1 MPESHV
7 VHQPE
12 RHVLPKQHFE
22 VLDGLRGVAA
32 MMVVAFHICETWNGG
47 NHARQIINHGYLAV
61 DFFFLL
67 SGFVVSYAYDDRWQP
82 ANGRRGMT
90 LGDFFK
96 RRIIRLQPMVV
107 MGTLLGALLFYKSAS
122 PAIFP
127 LVATTPVWRL
137 LLIALIGCTVLP
149 ITVGMDIRGWQ
160 EMQPLAGTAWSL
172 FFEYIAN
179 IAYAL
184 GLRKASNR
192 VLGALCVVA
201 GAGLTHYLLTTPRG
215 DITGGWTLNALELK
229 IGFLRLCYPFLAG
242 MLLQRMHR
250 RIHVRHNFLWCS
262 LLLALTLVLP
272 RFGMNST
279 GWRNGLYEAAVI
291 IVVFPIIVAM
301 GAGGQVRGRVAEGV
315 CRFLGSIS
323 YPLYI
328 THYSLIYI
336 YTARVYDGRLTP
348 QQGVLW
354 GAALFVT
361 AVAIAYACV
370 KLYDEPVRRWLNRRF
385 LVAGAATL

>member
-1 MPESHV
+1 MPESPLASQSNARV
-7 VHQPE
+7 QPK
-12 RHVLPKQHFE
+12 RHFE

-32 MMVVAFHICETWNGG
+32 MSVVLFHICETWNGG
-47 NHARQIINHGYLAV
+47 DHRRQIINHGYLAV

-67 SGFVVSYAYDDRWQP
+67 SGFVIAYAYDDRWLP
-82 ANGRRGMT
+82 AKGRRGMT
-90 LGDFFK
+90 LVDFFK
-96 RRIIRLQPMVV
+96 RRLIRLQPMVV
-107 MGTLLGALLFYKSAS
+107 AGTLLGALLFYRSAS
-122 PAIFP
+122 PHIFP

-137 LLIALIGCTVLP
+137 LLVALIGCTVLP

-192 VLGALCVVA
+192 VLGVLAVISAVL
-201 GAGLTHYLLTTPRG
+201 LTHYLLTTPRG
-215 DITGGWTLNALELK
+215 DITGGWTLNRLELK

-242 MLLQRMHR
+242 MLLQRTHR
-250 RIHVRHNFLWCS
+250 RIRVRHNFVWCS
-262 LLLALTLVLP
+262 LLLVVTLVLP
-272 RFGMNST
+272 RFGMHDT

-291 IVVFPIIVAM
+291 LVVFPVIVAM
-301 GAGGQVRGRVAEGV
+301 GAGEQLRDGAILRV

-336 YTARVYDGRLTP
+336 YTAKVYDGKLTP
-348 QQGVLW
+348 AQGVLW
-354 GAALFVT
+354 GAALFVA
-361 AVAIAYACV
+361 AVAIAYACL

-385 LVAGAATL
+385 LVTGTATP

>member
-1 MPESHV
+1 MSEPEARL
-7 VHQPE
+7 Q
-12 RHVLPKQHFE
+12 PKQHFQ

-32 MMVVAFHICETWNGG
+32 MMVVLFHICETWNGG
-47 NHARQIINHGYLAV
+47 DHRMQIINHGYLAV

-67 SGFVVSYAYDDRWQP
+67 SGFVIAYAYDDRWQP
-82 ANGRRGMT
+82 AHGRPRMT

-107 MGTLLGALLFYKSAS
+107 AGTVLGALLFYRSAS
-122 PAIFP
+122 PNIFP

-137 LLIALIGCTVLP
+137 LLVALIGCTVLP

-172 FFEYIAN
+172 FFEYLAN

-192 VLGALCVVA
+192 VLGMLAIVA
-201 GAGLTHYLLTTPRG
+201 GAGLTHYLVTTPRG
-215 DITGGWTLNALELK
+215 DITGGWTLNPLELK
-229 IGFLRLCYPFLAG
+229 IGFLRLCYPFFAG
-242 MLLQRMHR
+242 MLLQRMHG
-250 RIHVRHNFLWCS
+250 RIRVRHNFLWCS
-262 LLLALTLVLP
+262 LLLVLTLVLP
-272 RFGMNST
+272 RFGMHGT
-279 GWRNGLYEAAVI
+279 GWRNGLYEAAI
-291 IVVFPIIVAM
+291 ILVVFPIIVAT
-301 GAGGQVRGRVAEGV
+301 GAGEQIRGRLATGV
-315 CRFLGSIS
+315 CSFLGGIS

-336 YTARVYDGRLTP
+336 YTAWVYDGKLTP
-348 QQGVLW
+348 RQGVLW
-354 GAALFVT
+354 GAALFIT
-361 AVAIAYACV
+361 AVAIAYACL

-385 LVAGAATL
+385 LVTGTNTP